1 VTVPVVS
8 PRELDE
14 DDVRVRPGP
23 QLAAAHPHP
32 PAHEDASGAVVLTV
46 DRGASGCGASTAA
59 PDGGARPGS
68 WAAGPSWSGDR
79 VAVVGDLSGGPDALA
94 RIVRIEPRTSLLR
107 RTPDDT
113 DPVERA
119 VVANAEVLVVVT
131 ALADPVPRP
140 RLIDRCLVAAYD
152 GGLQPLLCL
161 TKNDLA
167 DPAELLALYEPL
179 GVQVVVTGPGA
190 DDAGVQDLRERL
202 ADRTSVL
209 FGQSGVGKSTLVN
222 RLVPEALRAVGDV
235 TGVGKG
241 RHTSSSAIAFELPG
255 GGTVV
260 DTPGVRSFG
269 LGAVTVERVLAA
281 FPDLAEGATFCPP
294 GCDHLTGTPG
304 CALDDWAAPGPG
316 QRGPGDSLRRLLA
329 VCPART
335 TSRVRLGRDAVRRGP
350 DRALSCW
357 WRPGPRPAGR
367 YAAASSRA
375 GR

>member
-1 VTVPVVS
+1 MS

-14 DDVRVRPGP
+14 DDVRVRPGRGSRP
-23 QLAAAHPHP
+23 RTRTR
-32 PAHEDASGAVVLTV
+32 PAHDSAAPAIVLSV
-46 DRGASGCGASTAA
+46 DRGRYRLGTEDGTLLTAVR
-59 PDGGARPGS
+59 ARELGRR
-68 WAAGPSWSGDR
+68 AVVVGDR
-79 VAVVGDLSGGPDALA
+79 VAVVGDVGGGPDALG
-94 RIVRIEPRTSLLR
+94 RIVRVEPRTSVLR

-152 GGLQPLLCL
+152 GGLVPLLCL
-161 TKNDLA
+161 TKSDLA
-167 DPAELLALYEPL
+167 APDELVALYEPL
-179 GVQVVVTGPGA
+179 GVEVVVTGPG
-190 DDAGVQDLRERL
+190 DDDPGVEALRTRL
-202 ADRTSVL
+202 SGVTSVL

-281 FPDLAEGATFCPP
+281 FPDLAEGASFCPP
-294 GCDHLTGTPG
+294 GCDHLAGTPG
-304 CALDDWAAPGPG
+304 CRLDSWVGEGRASDA
-316 QRGPGDSLRRLLA
+316 RLDSLRRLLT
-329 VCPART
+329 V
-335 TSRVRLGRDAVRRGP
+335 
-350 DRALSCW
+350 LS
-357 WRPGPRPAGR
+357 
-367 YAAASSRA
+367 STDD
-375 GR
+375 

>member
-1 VTVPVVS
+1 MS

-14 DDVRVRPGP
+14 DDVRVRPGRSSRP
-23 QLAAAHPHP
+23 RTRTR
-32 PAHEDASGAVVLTV
+32 PAHEDASSAVVLTV
-46 DRGASGCGASTAA
+46 DRGRFRLRA
-59 PDGGARPGS
+59 DGGTTLTAVRARELGRR
-68 WAAGPSWSGDR
+68 AVVVGDR
-79 VAVVGDLSGGPDALA
+79 VAVVGDLSGGPDALG
-94 RIVRIEPRTSLLR
+94 RIVRIEPRSSLLR

-131 ALADPVPRP
+131 SLADPVPRP

-152 GGLQPLLCL
+152 GGLEPLLCL

-167 DPAELLALYEPL
+167 DPTELVALYEPL

-190 DDAGVQDLRERL
+190 DDPGVQDLRERL

-222 RLVPEALRAVGDV
+222 RLVPAALRAVGDV

-269 LGAVTVERVLAA
+269 LGAVTVDRVLAA

-294 GCDHLTGTPG
+294 GCDHLAGTPG
-304 CALDDWAAPGPG
+304 CALDDWLLQGRASAA
-316 QRGPGDSLRRLLA
+316 RLDSLRRLL
-329 VCPART
+329 
-335 TSRVRLGRDAVRRGP
+335 L
-350 DRALSCW
+350 ALS
-357 WRPGPRPAGR
+357 
-367 YAAASSRA
+367 STDD
-375 GR
+375 